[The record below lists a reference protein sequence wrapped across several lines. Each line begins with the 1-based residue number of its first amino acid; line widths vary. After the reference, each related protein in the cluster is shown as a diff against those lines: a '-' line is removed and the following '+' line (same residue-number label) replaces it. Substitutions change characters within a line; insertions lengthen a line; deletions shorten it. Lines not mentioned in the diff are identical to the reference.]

1 MPPRHPLFKMIP
13 PRDLIFSIFGDLGLH
28 IGHVFTRDSF
38 DLEKAVGLVG
48 GLRQYYFD
56 CKSADLFTNINEKR
70 LITILRQ
77 CFKVHGYTLKG
88 RETTRGGQKV
98 IQYTVSKEDD
108 SILEEPIII
117 SFD

>member
-1 MPPRHPLFKMIP
+1 MPPRHPLFRTIP
-13 PRDLIFSIFGDLGLH
+13 TRDLIFNIFNSLGLH

-38 DLEKAVGLVG
+38 DLNLALELIAELKP
-48 GLRQYYFD
+48 YYFD

-70 LITILRQ
+70 LITIMRQ
-77 CFKVHGYTLKG
+77 CFKLHGYTLKG
-88 RETTRGGQKV
+88 RETTRAGHKI
-98 IQYTVSKEDD
+98 IQYTVSKDDD

>member
-1 MPPRHPLFKMIP
+1 MPPRHPLFRSNP
-13 PRDLIFSIFGDLGLH
+13 PRDLLFDIFGNLGLH
-28 IGHVFTRDSF
+28 IGHVFTRESF
-38 DLEKAVGLVG
+38 DLQKGIELIEQ
-48 GLRQYYFD
+48 LREYYFD

-77 CFKVHGYTLKG
+77 CFKVYGYTLKG
-88 RETTRGGQKV
+88 RETTRAGNKV

-117 SFD
+117 TFN

>member
-1 MPPRHPLFKMIP
+1 MPPRHPLFKIIP
-13 PRDLIFSIFGDLGLH
+13 PRELIFGIFKDLGLH

-38 DLEKAVGLVG
+38 DIDKAVELVG
-48 GLRQYYFD
+48 TLRQYYFD